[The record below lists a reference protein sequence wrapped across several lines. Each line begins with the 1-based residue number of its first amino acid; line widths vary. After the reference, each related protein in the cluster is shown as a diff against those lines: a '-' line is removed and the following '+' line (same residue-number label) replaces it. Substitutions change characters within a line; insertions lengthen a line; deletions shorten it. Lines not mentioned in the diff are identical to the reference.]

1 MLLVNAFWKFLR
13 RGNSTLDR
21 WGVNFW
27 SICGFVESPRDF
39 FFGRGVDFCSHS
51 IIPFNW
57 NPDYP
62 SPLSWDFSGLDKVV
76 LNSNTQLCL
85 FPLLC

>member
-13 RGNSTLDR
+13 RGNSTLDC
-21 WGVNFW
+21 WGVSFW
-27 SICGFVESPRDF
+27 SICGFFESPRDF
-39 FFGRGVDFCSHS
+39 FGGVDFCSHS

-62 SPLSWDFSGLDKVV
+62 PPPLSWDFSDLDKAV

>member
-1 MLLVNAFWKFLR
+1 MLSGIF
-13 RGNSTLDR
+13 
-21 WGVNFW
+21 
-27 SICGFVESPRDF
+27 CGAEILHWIVGGLISGPFVVLLKALGM
-39 FFGRGVDFCSHS
+39 FFGGVDFCSHS

-62 SPLSWDFSGLDKVV
+62 PPPLSWDFSGLDKVV